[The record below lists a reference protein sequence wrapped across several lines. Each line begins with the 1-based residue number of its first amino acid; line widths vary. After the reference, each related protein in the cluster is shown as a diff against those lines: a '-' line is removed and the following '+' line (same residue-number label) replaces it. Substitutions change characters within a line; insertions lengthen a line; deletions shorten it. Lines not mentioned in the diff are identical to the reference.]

1 MLLTLKDSKSF
12 LKITNQSTMFL
23 NQQSWLFTNS
33 IKPFYLLDKNNFML
47 DVLMT
52 STVTVKLRTGWLC
65 THYNYINVLE
75 IVLVLMFMQKYVFV
89 TRFTCMNR
97 DGHFYTRF
105 LTCKVIVFNC

>member
-105 LTCKVIVFNC
+105 LTCKVIVFNY

>member
-33 IKPFYLLDKNNFML
+33 IKPFFLLDKNNCML

-52 STVTVKLRTGWLC
+52 RDSEAQDLLTFYSLQLHKCFRNIFSV
-65 THYNYINVLE
+65 NVYAKICICYQIYMYEWRRALLYK
-75 IVLVLMFMQKYVFV
+75 ILNL
-89 TRFTCMNR
+89 
-97 DGHFYTRF
+97 
-105 LTCKVIVFNC
+105 